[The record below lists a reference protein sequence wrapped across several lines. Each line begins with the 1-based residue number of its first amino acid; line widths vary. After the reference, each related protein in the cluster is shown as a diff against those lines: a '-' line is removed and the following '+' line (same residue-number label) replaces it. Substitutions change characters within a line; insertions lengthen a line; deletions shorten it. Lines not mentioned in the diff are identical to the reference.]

1 MKRGSAF
8 FLMVALTGTTVI
20 YSQKV
25 GIEAGFGLAA
35 TRMDDLK
42 YLQEYILGRYPV
54 QGKVISSFPAY
65 AMESVGIVHQLFPA
79 VRIGAGYTYTATGGR
94 TNYTDYSGSI
104 NTDILA
110 NSHRL
115 GVYASYAAFSGE
127 RYDLSV
133 YGQVD
138 GNFTRTDITTSIYV
152 LGFSDGAINEFNAFS
167 PNFIA
172 GVELFLHF
180 NEFSAGLYG
189 GYLADLPGELEDR
202 ENGDPLYDPVDRQR
216 VLTTDW
222 TGWRTGIKAL
232 IWFGR

>member
-1 MKRGSAF
+1 MKRGSAI
-8 FLMVALTGTTVI
+8 FLVVALAGTTVT

-25 GIEAGFGLAA
+25 GIEAGFGLAT

-42 YLQEYILGRYPV
+42 YLQEYILGRYPI

-65 AMESVGIVHQLFPA
+65 ATESVGIVHQLFPT
-79 VRIGAGYTYTATGGR
+79 VRIGAGYAFTATGGR

-110 NSHRL
+110 SSHRI
-115 GVYASYAAFSGE
+115 GIFASYAAFSGE

-138 GNFTRTDITTSIYV
+138 GNFSRIDITTSIYV
-152 LGFSDGAINEFNAFS
+152 LGFSDQAIDKFNAFS
-167 PNFIA
+167 PNFSA
-172 GVELFLHF
+172 GVELFLHL
-180 NEFSAGLYG
+180 NDFSAGLYG
-189 GYLADLPGELEDR
+189 GYLADMPGELGDR
-202 ENGDPLYDPVDRQR
+202 EDGDPLYDPADRQR

-232 IWFGR
+232 IWLGQ